1 MGRLIARDV
10 EGYTYLP
17 QSVEG
22 FLSSDELAMAMKNAN
37 FDNVYFQKLGFGT
50 VAIHYGEKLK

>member
-1 MGRLIARDV
+1 
-10 EGYTYLP
+10 
-17 QSVEG
+17 
-22 FLSSDELAMAMKNAN
+22 MKNAN